1 MDQAIVNISSTVQMI
16 GLAVL
21 VIMVLVLG
29 ARIAGSG
36 PKGFASAIL
45 EVGGLLLALWFI
57 ARPNDVLTLLLRAVG
72 GVQTPTLPS

>member
-1 MDQAIVNISSTVQMI
+1 MDTAIVNISSTVQLI

-21 VIMVLVLG
+21 VVLVLVLG

-45 EVGGLLLALWFI
+45 EVGAFLVALWFI
-57 ARPNDVLTLLLRAVG
+57 ARPNDVLHLLLTAVG
-72 GVQTPTLPS
+72 GIQAPTLPS